1 MAPAGAGGSSRQARQ
16 LTASGGG
23 YLQGGWALALALKTE
38 VFYDAAG
45 SLTFLSLAL
54 GSLGYGAS
62 FYARQV
68 VLTVMAC
75 VWTLRL
81 GGFLLMR
88 VLVTGRDSRFD
99 EAKHQP
105 RECVLVLERSGRPAF

>member
-1 MAPAGAGGSSRQARQ
+1 M
-16 LTASGGG
+16 
-23 YLQGGWALALALKTE
+23 QGGWALALALKTE

-45 SLTFLSLAL
+45 SLTFLALAL

-62 FYARQV
+62 FFPRQV
-68 VLTVMAC
+68 LLTVMAC

-88 VLVTGRDSRFD
+88 VLVTGGDSRFD

-105 RECVLVLERSGRPAF
+105 REYCAGPPVCVTSPSTLPPRLSNSRPPPCPAAFPRQ